1 MTPMNQS
8 HRAIR
13 SSRLTKATEAPLGF
27 QSAAHPQTRRRPIRT
42 MGTNGNGRIKYL
54 APVFNVTRDISHL
67 SRWKRWLYRA
77 VFVPFLRWGFS
88 LGLPVL
94 VDKDGARVDVQS
106 IAETEA
112 VARAIV
118 ATLGSSAFFAPN
130 VPVNVTLPK
139 SPVIFGGTR
148 APYSEVAEL
157 HEANGKREDV
167 TFICPTTH
175 ELCIM
180 HGSHETVPRHEVE
193 DLYQKVKSAV
203 AS

>member
-1 MTPMNQS
+1 MS
-8 HRAIR
+8 
-13 SSRLTKATEAPLGF
+13 
-27 QSAAHPQTRRRPIRT
+27 
-42 MGTNGNGRIKYL
+42 TNGNGRIKYL

-130 VPVNVTLPK
+130 VPVNVALPK

-167 TFICPTTH
+167 TFICPSTH

-180 HGSHETVPRHEVE
+180 HSKHETVPRHEVE
-193 DLYQKVKSAV
+193 ELYRQVKSAV

>member
-1 MTPMNQS
+1 
-8 HRAIR
+8 
-13 SSRLTKATEAPLGF
+13 
-27 QSAAHPQTRRRPIRT
+27 

-54 APVFNVTRDISHL
+54 ATVFNVTRDISHL
-67 SRWKRWLYRA
+67 PRWKQWLYRA

-118 ATLGSSAFFAPN
+118 AALGPSAFFAPN

-167 TFICPTTH
+167 TFICPSTH

-180 HGSHETVPRHEVE
+180 HSKHETVPRHEVE
-193 DLYQKVKSAV
+193 ELYRQVKSAV